1 MQKFH
6 LLPLRFFAFTPLLRN
21 SRDVAATVSTLCDLG
36 PELTPGHY
44 GYTEPL
50 LQRFDR
56 SKLSEMG
63 KGMEDGSLLIIRIPA
78 GRISMSS
85 HVSNYRFGC
94 LSVELQAG
102 FDTARIALLVRDVGT
117 LLRPILGFVHVLNE
131 HDRDNDIRRR
141 MRVDAYDGCSF
152 GMFHKEL
159 DYGLPEFFWGMLFG
173 APYVS
178 MFGWEKLKS
187 TPAAIISEMGAGSLY
202 LQLTDD
208 PRDCEAHPAKV
219 ASARL
224 RAKKHLNPAAF
235 MHDRLDLTGLTPKLP
250 FFDRLFARK
259 RIVPRLVP

>member
-1 MQKFH
+1 MQKFR

-21 SRDVAATVSTLCDLG
+21 SRDVAATVSTLCGLG
-36 PELTPGHY
+36 PRLTPELY

-50 LQRFDR
+50 GQRFDR

-63 KGMEDGSLLIIRIPA
+63 KGMEDGSLLTMRIPA

-85 HVSNYRFGC
+85 HVSNYRFGS

-102 FDTARIALLVRDVGT
+102 FDTPSIASLVRDLGM
-117 LLRPILGFVHVLNE
+117 LLRPILGFVHLLND
-131 HDRDNDIRRR
+131 HDRDDDIRRG
-141 MRVDAYDGCSF
+141 MRTDTYDGCSF

-159 DYGLPEFFWGMLFG
+159 NHGLPEFFWGMLFG

-178 MFGWEKLKS
+178 LFGWETLKN
-187 TPAAIISEMGAGSLY
+187 TPAAAISEMGAGSLY

-219 ASARL
+219 ESARL

-235 MHDRLDLTGLTPKLP
+235 MHDRLDLTGPTPKLP